1 MLEQLKTHFG
11 FDRFLPLQEEIIS
24 RVLSR
29 QDTLVLMPTGGGKSL
44 CYQLPAVLFRGVTVV
59 VSPLIAL
66 MKDQVDGLRAH
77 GIAAGFINS
86 SLTDAQIARVQQM
99 TRDGALKILYVAPER
114 LALPGFREFLGS
126 IDLSLFAIDEAHCI
140 SEWGHEFRPDY
151 RNLKTLRRDFPAVP
165 IVALTA
171 TATEQVRR
179 DIINQLG
186 LGQAQVFISSF
197 NRANLN
203 YTVQPK
209 RNSFNRLLE
218 LLNKHKNEPVIIYR
232 FSRNSTEELVED
244 LAEEGFNALP
254 YHAGLDRELRRET
267 QEKFTRD
274 QVPIIVATIAF
285 GMGIDKPDV
294 RLVVHYDLP
303 KTLEGYYQETGRA
316 GRDGLPSDC
325 VLFFSHQDRLKQEYF
340 IDQIGDQSERENAEE
355 KLAQV
360 IEFAELWTCRRK
372 FLIEYLGEKWSEA
385 SCDGCDI
392 CLTPKETCDAT
403 EISQKIL
410 SAVIRTD
417 NRFGARHIADVLL
430 GKRTKQIT
438 RWGHDELTVFG
449 ISQDLSSDE
458 LSHWIDALLERGM
471 LEKDKGRY
479 PTLATTQEGREF
491 LSSGSQLQLTA
502 PKYDADGPTG
512 KRNRDEESPAN
523 PELFEVLRTLRKRI
537 ADERSVPPYVIFSNA
552 ALLEMA
558 RRIPRTLDAFGSISG
573 VGRVKLEQF
582 SGPFLEVIREH
593 ALANGIAETEVYVQR
608 TNRPRERNRR
618 RDQISAT
625 LNETKEL
632 ILRKMSIDQIA
643 KHRGLTANTIVNHIV
658 RMVDGGEDL
667 DLAHMMPS
675 LDRAATI
682 KAAFLQTE
690 GLMLTP
696 VRELLGEEYSYEELA
711 LVRIGMR
718 MEGA

>member
-1 MLEQLKTHFG
+1 M
-11 FDRFLPLQEEIIS
+11 
-24 RVLSR
+24 
-29 QDTLVLMPTGGGKSL
+29 VLMPTGGGKSL
-44 CYQLPAVLFRGVTVV
+44 CYQLPAVLFSGVTIV

-66 MKDQVDGLRAH
+66 MKDQVDGLLAH

-86 SLTDAQIARVQQM
+86 SLTASQVNRVQQM
-99 TRDGALKILYVAPER
+99 TREGAFKILYVAPER
-114 LALPGFREFLGS
+114 LALPGFKDFLGS
-126 IDLSLFAIDEAHCI
+126 VDVSLFAIDEAHCI

-151 RNLKTLRRDFPAVP
+151 RNLRTLRQDFPTVP

-179 DIINQLG
+179 DIVNQLG
-186 LGQAQVFISSF
+186 LGQAQVFVSSF
-197 NRANLN
+197 NRPNLS
-203 YTVQPK
+203 YAVQPK
-209 RNSFNRLLE
+209 RKSFDQLLT

-254 YHAGLDRELRRET
+254 YHAGLGPEVRRET
-267 QEKFTRD
+267 QNKFIRD

-294 RLVVHYDLP
+294 RMVVHYDLP

-340 IDQIGDQSERENAEE
+340 IRQISDQAERENAEK

-360 IEFAELWTCRRK
+360 IEFAELWNCRRK
-372 FLIEYLGEKWSEA
+372 YLIEYLGEGWSET
-385 SCDGCDI
+385 SCDGCDN
-392 CLTPKETCDAT
+392 CTTPKETTDAT

-410 SAVIRTD
+410 SAVIRTG
-417 NRFGARHIADVLL
+417 NRFGARHVADVLL
-430 GKRTKQIT
+430 GKRTKQIE
-438 RWGHDELTVFG
+438 RWQHDDLTVFG
-449 ISQDLSSDE
+449 IASDVSADE
-458 LSHWIDALLERGM
+458 LLHWIDGLLERGF
-471 LEKDKGRY
+471 LEKDKGKY
-479 PTLATTQEGREF
+479 PTLATTNEGREF
-491 LSSGSQLQLTA
+491 LTSGSRLQLKA
-502 PKYDADGPTG
+502 PKRDAESPT
-512 KRNRDEESPAN
+512 RRIREESTPSN
-523 PELFEVLRTLRKRI
+523 PELFERLRELRKQI

-558 RRIPRTLDAFGSISG
+558 RRIPRTLDAFGTISG

-582 SGPFLEVIREH
+582 SGPFLEVIQH
-593 ALANGIAETEVYVQR
+593 YALDNGIAETEVAVQR

-643 KHRGLTANTIVNHIV
+643 NHRGLTGKTIINHIV
-658 RMVDGGEDL
+658 RMVDGGDDL

-675 LDRAATI
+675 PERVANI
-682 KAAFLQTE
+682 KSAFLQTD
-690 GLMLTP
+690 GVLLTP
-696 VRELLGEEYSYEELA
+696 VRELLGEDYSYEELG
-711 LVRIGMR
+711 LVRIGMTKN
-718 MEGA
+718 GA

>member
-1 MLEQLKTHFG
+1 VLEHLKTYFG
-11 FDRFLPLQEEIIS
+11 FDRFLPLQEEIIG
-24 RVLSR
+24 RVL
-29 QDTLVLMPTGGGKSL
+29 DKKDALVLMPTGGGKSL
-44 CYQLPAVLFRGVTVV
+44 CYQLPAVLFSGVTIV

-66 MKDQVDGLRAH
+66 MKDQVDGLLAH

-86 SLTDAQIARVQQM
+86 SLTAAQVSRVQEM
-99 TRDGALKILYVAPER
+99 TRDGAFKILYVAPER
-114 LALPGFREFLGS
+114 LALPGFKAFLGS
-126 IDLSLFAIDEAHCI
+126 VDVSLFAIDEAHCI

-151 RNLKTLRRDFPAVP
+151 RNLKTLRQDFPAVP

-179 DIINQLG
+179 DIVNQLG

-197 NRANLN
+197 NRPNLN
-203 YTVQPK
+203 YAVQPK
-209 RNSFNRLLE
+209 RKSFDQLLT

-254 YHAGLDRELRRET
+254 YHAGLGPGVRRDT
-267 QEKFTRD
+267 QDKFIRD

-294 RLVVHYDLP
+294 RMVVHYDLP

-325 VLFFSHQDRLKQEYF
+325 VLFYSHQDRLKQEYF
-340 IDQIGDQSERENAEE
+340 IRQISDQAERENAEK

-360 IEFAELWTCRRK
+360 IEYAELRNCRRK
-372 FLIEYLGEKWSEA
+372 YLIEYLGEEWSES
-385 SCDGCDI
+385 SCDGCDN
-392 CLTPKETCDAT
+392 CTTPKETCDAT

-410 SAVIRTD
+410 SAVIRTG
-417 NRFGARHIADVLL
+417 NRFGARHVADVLL
-430 GKRTKQIT
+430 GKRTKQIE
-438 RWGHDELTVFG
+438 RWEHDQLTVFG
-449 ISQDLSSDE
+449 IASDVAADE
-458 LSHWIDALLERGM
+458 LLHWIDALLERGL
-471 LEKDKGRY
+471 LEKDKGKY
-479 PTLATTQEGREF
+479 PTLAATNEGREF
-491 LSSGSQLQLTA
+491 LTSGGRLQLTA
-502 PKYDADGPTG
+502 PKQDAENPPRRIRQD
-512 KRNRDEESPAN
+512 SQSN
-523 PELFEVLRTLRKRI
+523 PELFEKLRELRKQI

-558 RRIPRTLDAFGSISG
+558 RRIPRTLDTFSKISG
-573 VGRVKLEQF
+573 VGRVKLEEF
-582 SGPFLEVIREH
+582 SGPFLEVLEDY
-593 ALANGIAETEVYVQR
+593 ALANGITETEVDVQR

-632 ILRKMSIDQIA
+632 ISQKMSIGQIA
-643 KHRGLTANTIVNHIV
+643 KHRGLTGNTILNHII
-658 RMVDGGEDL
+658 RIIDGGEDL

-675 LDRAATI
+675 PERIAKI
-682 KAAFLQTE
+682 KVAFLQTE
-690 GLMLTP
+690 GSMLTP
-696 VRELLGEEYSYEELA
+696 VRELLGEDYSYEELA
-711 LVRIGMR
+711 LVRIWMTKNGS
-718 MEGA
+718 